1 MQTADLHM
9 HSHYSRATSPDMNIE
24 AIARA
29 AKVKGVDIIGTGDF
43 THPLWMKELKAK
55 LTDVGGIYEYDGTK
69 FVISGEISLIYK
81 KNGKQ
86 RRVHHII
93 LAPDFP
99 TADQI
104 NDYLSR
110 KGRRDYDGRPIF
122 GIDSIELVDSLMK
135 ISREIEVIPAHAWT
149 SWYGIFGSMSGFD
162 SLEEC
167 FEEKTKHIHAIE
179 TGMSSDP
186 AMNWRIPFLDDIT
199 LVSNS
204 DSHSPHPWRLG
215 REANVFDLK
224 KVDYSSIIS
233 AIRSRKGFAHTIETY
248 PEYGKYHVDG
258 HSACNFSCTPEETKK
273 LKGICPKCNKP
284 LIIGV
289 QSRINELAGRK
300 EGYKPKDSIPFKAVI
315 PLHELVSFSIGA
327 GIATQK
333 TQQVCSLLLNRFGSE
348 LNILLDVKKQ
358 DLEKVAGEK
367 IADIIERNRSGSLK
381 FVPGYDGVYGK
392 IASETQSSLNKWTCR

>member
-1 MQTADLHM
+1 MQIADLHM

-24 AIARA
+24 AIARGA
-29 AKVKGVDIIGTGDF
+29 RVKGVDIIGTGDF
-43 THPLWMKELKAK
+43 THPLWMKELKEK
-55 LTDVGGIYEYDGTK
+55 LTDVGGIYEYDGIK
-69 FVISGEISLIYK
+69 FLLSGEISLIYK
-81 KNGKQ
+81 KNNRQK
-86 RRVHHII
+86 RVHHII
-93 LAPDFP
+93 LAPNFP
-99 TADQI
+99 VADQI
-104 NDYLSR
+104 NDYLSS

-122 GIDSIELVDSLMK
+122 GIDSVDLVDNLMT
-135 ISREIEVIPAHAWT
+135 ISRDIEVIPAHAWT

-215 REANVFDLK
+215 REANAFDLRK
-224 KVDYSSIIS
+224 INYDSIIN
-233 AIRSRKGFAHTIETY
+233 AIRTRKGFVHTIETY
-248 PEYGKYHVDG
+248 PEYGKYHIDG

-273 LKGICPKCNKP
+273 LKGLCPKCGKP

-289 QSRINELAGRK
+289 QSRISELAGRD
-300 EGYKPKDSIPFKAVI
+300 EGFVPKDSVPFKAVV
-315 PLHELVSFSIGA
+315 PLHEIASHAIGA

-333 TQQVCSLLLNRFGSE
+333 TQKVCGLLIDRFGSE
-348 LNILLDVKKQ
+348 LNVLLDAEKE
-358 DLEKVAGEK
+358 DLEKVVGEK
-367 IADIIERNRSGSLK
+367 IAELIIKNRTGALK

-392 IASETQSSLNKWTCR
+392 IAAETQGKLSKWIK